1 MDDADAVDDTTDEP
15 PEEAESLQELVN
27 YLTPRR
33 DNETMATYQNTT
45 SIACPACDKPFD
57 YLVVCKQDQTS
68 LSLSNV
74 MDLCVSADHDGRPFL
89 FTHE

>member
-1 MDDADAVDDTTDEP
+1 MDETATS
-15 PEEAESLQELVN
+15 EAEEPELDDEESLDELVN

-33 DNETMATYQNTT
+33 DNEMMATYQNTT
-45 SIACPACDKPFD
+45 SIACPACGDPFD

-68 LSLSNV
+68 LSLSDV

>member
-1 MDDADAVDDTTDEP
+1 MDETATS
-15 PEEAESLQELVN
+15 EAEEPEIDEEESLDELVN

-33 DNETMATYQNTT
+33 DNEMMATYQNTT
-45 SIACPACDKPFD
+45 SIACPACGDPFD

-68 LSLSNV
+68 LSLSDV

>member
-1 MDDADAVDDTTDEP
+1 MDEP
-15 PEEAESLQELVN
+15 TPNGAGEPDEETESLDELVN

-45 SIACPACDKPFD
+45 SIACPACGDPFD

-68 LSLSNV
+68 LSLDEV
-74 MDLCVSADHDGRPFL
+74 MDLCVTADHDGRPFL

>member
-1 MDDADAVDDTTDEP
+1 MDDTATSEGEEPELDE
-15 PEEAESLQELVN
+15 EESLDELVN

-33 DNETMATYQNTT
+33 DNEMMATYQNTT
-45 SIACPACDKPFD
+45 SIACPACGDPFD

-68 LSLSNV
+68 LSLSDV

>member
-1 MDDADAVDDTTDEP
+1 MDDTATSEAAEPEIDE
-15 PEEAESLQELVN
+15 EESLDELVN

-33 DNETMATYQNTT
+33 DNEMMATYQNTT
-45 SIACPACDKPFD
+45 SIACPACGDPFD

-68 LSLSNV
+68 LSLSDV

>member
-1 MDDADAVDDTTDEP
+1 MDDAAP
-15 PEEAESLQELVN
+15 SEAEEPEIDDDESLDELVN

-33 DNETMATYQNTT
+33 DNEMMATYQNTT
-45 SIACPACDKPFD
+45 SIACPACGDPFD

-68 LSLSNV
+68 LSLDEV
-74 MDLCVSADHDGRPFL
+74 MDLCVTSDHDGRPLL

>member
-1 MDDADAVDDTTDEP
+1 MDDSETTETDDLAPDE
-15 PEEAESLQELVN
+15 ETESLQELVN
-27 YLTPRR
+27 FLTPRR
-33 DNETMATYQNTT
+33 DNDMMATYQNTT
-45 SIACPACDKPFD
+45 SIACPACDEPFD

-68 LSLSNV
+68 LSLSDV

>member
-1 MDDADAVDDTTDEP
+1 MDETAPSEGEDVEIDDE
-15 PEEAESLQELVN
+15 ESLDELVN

-33 DNETMATYQNTT
+33 DNEMMATYQNTT
-45 SIACPACDKPFD
+45 SIACPACGDPFD

-68 LSLSNV
+68 LSLSDV

>member
-1 MDDADAVDDTTDEP
+1 MDDADALDDTDEP
-15 PEEAESLQELVN
+15 TEAESLQELVN

-45 SIACPACDKPFD
+45 SIACPACGKPFD

>member
-1 MDDADAVDDTTDEP
+1 MDDADAADDTDEP
-15 PEEAESLQELVN
+15 SEAAESLDELVN

-45 SIACPACDKPFD
+45 SIACPACGKPFD

>member
-1 MDDADAVDDTTDEP
+1 MDDTATSEGEEPEIDE
-15 PEEAESLQELVN
+15 EESLDELVN

-33 DNETMATYQNTT
+33 DNEMMATYQNTT
-45 SIACPACDKPFD
+45 SIACPACGDPFD

-68 LSLSNV
+68 LSLSDV

>member
-1 MDDADAVDDTTDEP
+1 MDDTATSEGEEPEIDE
-15 PEEAESLQELVN
+15 EESLDELVN

-33 DNETMATYQNTT
+33 DNEMMATYQNTT
-45 SIACPACDKPFD
+45 SIACPACGDTFD

-68 LSLSNV
+68 LSLSDV

>member
-1 MDDADAVDDTTDEP
+1 MDDTATSEGEEPEIDE
-15 PEEAESLQELVN
+15 EESLDELVN

-33 DNETMATYQNTT
+33 DNEMMATYQNTT
-45 SIACPACDKPFD
+45 SIACPACGDPFN

-68 LSLSNV
+68 LSLSDV

>member
-1 MDDADAVDDTTDEP
+1 MDDVDAADDTADE
-15 PEEAESLQELVN
+15 ADSLQELVN

-33 DNETMATYQNTT
+33 DNEAMATYQNTT
-45 SIACPACDKPFD
+45 SIACPVCGEPFD

-74 MDLCVSADHDGRPFL
+74 MDICVTTDDEGRTLL

>member
-1 MDDADAVDDTTDEP
+1 MDDADAVDDTDDEP
-15 PEEAESLQELVN
+15 SEAAESLDELVN

-33 DNETMATYQNTT
+33 DNEAMATYQNTT
-45 SIACPACDKPFD
+45 SIACPICGEPFD
-57 YLVVCKQDQTS
+57 YLVVCKQDETS

-74 MDLCVSADHDGRPFL
+74 MDICVTTDDEGRTML

>member
-1 MDDADAVDDTTDEP
+1 MDDEDVTDES
-15 PEEAESLQELVN
+15 AESLQELVN
-27 YLTPRR
+27 YLTPRQ
-33 DNETMATYQNTT
+33 DNEMMATYQNTT

-68 LSLSNV
+68 LSLSDV
-74 MDLCVSADHDGRPFL
+74 MDLCVSADHGGRPFL

>member
-1 MDDADAVDDTTDEP
+1 MDDADAVDDAPDEP
-15 PEEAESLQELVN
+15 TEEAESLDELVN

>member
-1 MDDADAVDDTTDEP
+1 MDETATS
-15 PEEAESLQELVN
+15 EAEEPELDEEESLDELVN

-33 DNETMATYQNTT
+33 DNEMMATYQNTT
-45 SIACPACDKPFD
+45 SIACPACGDPFD

-68 LSLSNV
+68 LSLSDV

>member
-1 MDDADAVDDTTDEP
+1 MDDADAADDTDEP
-15 PEEAESLQELVN
+15 TDSVESIQELVN

-33 DNETMATYQNTT
+33 DNEAMATYQNTT
-45 SIACPACDKPFD
+45 SIACPVCSEPFD

-74 MDLCVSADHDGRPFL
+74 MDICVTTDGEGRTLL

>member
-1 MDDADAVDDTTDEP
+1 MDETATSGAEEPELDDE
-15 PEEAESLQELVN
+15 ESLDELVN

-33 DNETMATYQNTT
+33 DNEMMATYQNTT
-45 SIACPACDKPFD
+45 SIACPACGDPFD

-68 LSLSNV
+68 LSLSDV

>member
-1 MDDADAVDDTTDEP
+1 MDDTATS
-15 PEEAESLQELVN
+15 EAEEPEIDEEESLDELVN

-33 DNETMATYQNTT
+33 DNEMMATYQNTT
-45 SIACPACDKPFD
+45 SIACPACGDPFD

-68 LSLSNV
+68 LSLSDV

>member
-1 MDDADAVDDTTDEP
+1 MDDADTVDETPADAAGADV
-15 PEEAESLQELVN
+15 SLNELVN

-33 DNETMATYQNTT
+33 ENEAMAMYQNTT
-45 SIACPACDKPFD
+45 SIACPVCDEPFD

-74 MDLCVSADHDGRPFL
+74 MDICVTTDDNGRTLL

>member
-1 MDDADAVDDTTDEP
+1 MDDSAPSEGEEPEIDE
-15 PEEAESLQELVN
+15 EESLDELVN

-33 DNETMATYQNTT
+33 DNEMMATYQNTT
-45 SIACPACDKPFD
+45 SIACPACGEPFD

-68 LSLSNV
+68 LSLDEV
-74 MDLCVSADHDGRPFL
+74 MDLCVTSDHDGRPFL

>member
-1 MDDADAVDDTTDEP
+1 MDDTATSEGAEPEIDE
-15 PEEAESLQELVN
+15 EESLDELVN

-33 DNETMATYQNTT
+33 DNEMMATYQNTT
-45 SIACPACDKPFD
+45 SIACPACGDPFD

-68 LSLSNV
+68 LSLSDV

>member
-1 MDDADAVDDTTDEP
+1 MDDEDGVD
-15 PEEAESLQELVN
+15 EEAESLQELVN

-33 DNETMATYQNTT
+33 DNEMMATYQNTT
-45 SIACPACDKPFD
+45 SIACPACEKPFD

-68 LSLSNV
+68 LSLSDV